1 MITIL
6 LKNELRNLNNDLIL
20 RAREGKCGNINIHE
34 MLKAV
39 SVLNTNTL
47 GQTYLLDHNTD
58 EKFDELLTMIDD
70 ITVDMRSG
78 QMNIID
84 LTSKYTDKISEGIEE

>member
-1 MITIL
+1 M
-6 LKNELRNLNNDLIL
+6 RNLNNDLIL

-39 SVLNTNTL
+39 SVLDTNTL

-58 EKFDELLTMIDD
+58 EKFDELLKMLGD
-70 ITVDMRSG
+70 ITIDMRSG
-78 QMNIID
+78 QMNIVD
-84 LTSKYTDKISEGIEE
+84 LTTKYTDKISEGNELVTPV